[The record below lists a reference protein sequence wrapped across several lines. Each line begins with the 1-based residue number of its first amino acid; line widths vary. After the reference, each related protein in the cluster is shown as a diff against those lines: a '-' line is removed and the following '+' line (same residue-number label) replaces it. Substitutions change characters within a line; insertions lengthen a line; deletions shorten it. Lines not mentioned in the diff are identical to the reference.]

1 VVGDEPFLRL
11 GAVFAI
17 GILIEFQR
25 GWQLRSLPEGAR
37 GADICTFDLVCLL
50 GGIAALHDRR
60 HLLTFGLAAMVVSGD
75 AVLTATAATALL
87 LDVKLSLHAW
97 LGHLSR
103 DELFAVLQ
111 LFVMSVV
118 LLPVLPDRGFC
129 PRGAL
134 NS

>member
-1 VVGDEPFLRL
+1 
-11 GAVFAI
+11 
-17 GILIEFQR
+17 
-25 GWQLRSLPEGAR
+25 
-37 GADICTFDLVCLL
+37 
-50 GGIAALHDRR
+50 
-60 HLLTFGLAAMVVSGD
+60 MVVSGD
-75 AVLTATAATALL
+75 AALTVATMTALL
-87 LDVKLSLHAW
+87 LDVELSLHAW